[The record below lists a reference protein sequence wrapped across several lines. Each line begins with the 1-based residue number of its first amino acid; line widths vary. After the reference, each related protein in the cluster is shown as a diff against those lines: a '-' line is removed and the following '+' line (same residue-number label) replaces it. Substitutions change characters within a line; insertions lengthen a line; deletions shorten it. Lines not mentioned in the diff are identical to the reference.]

1 MSVGK
6 WRGGAPVGS
15 LLAGVLFLAGAM
27 PGAAGPPE
35 GRVVVRA
42 AASVD
47 GEAIRLGDIASLAG
61 TAAELARLDIQPAP
75 KPGTTLSVAGAA
87 ILERLRAHGVDLGR
101 MRYVIPPLVRV
112 RRRAQEVPAAAIRAL
127 VEEHVGRQLDAL
139 GGRALLRSV
148 EVPGPV
154 QLAPGPYGT
163 RVEAGRRGPPT
174 GRARVTVDFVQ
185 NDAVVETVT
194 ATAHVEV
201 FEEVYVA
208 RRAIPRGTILGPDD
222 LLAERRAAA
231 ALPRGAVLRAADAI
245 GMEAKV
251 PISALTPLRHDQ
263 LGAPVL
269 VRRGDIVTLVAESGP
284 LRITTKGEVRED
296 GPREGQVRVWNLG
309 SRREVVGRVV
319 DGKTVVVS
327 F

>member
-1 MSVGK
+1 MNAGK
-6 WRGGAPVGS
+6 WRRGVSAGCV
-15 LLAGVLFLAGAM
+15 LAGALFLAGPV
-27 PGAAGPPE
+27 PGAAAPPE
-35 GRVVVRA
+35 GRVVVSPTA
-42 AASVD
+42 TVD

-75 KPGTTLSVAGAA
+75 KPGTTLSVSGAA
-87 ILERLRAHGVDLGR
+87 ILERLRAQVDLER
-101 MRYVIPPLVRV
+101 VRYVIPPLVRV
-112 RRRAQEVPAAAIRAL
+112 RRRAQEVPAAAVRAL
-127 VEEHVGRQLDAL
+127 VEEYVGHQLEAL
-139 GGRALLRSV
+139 GGRALLRIV

-154 QLAPGPYGT
+154 RLAPGPYDT
-163 RVEAGRRGPPT
+163 RVNAARQGPLT
-174 GRARVTVDFVQ
+174 GRTRIAVDFVQ
-185 NDAVVETVT
+185 NDVVVETVT

-245 GMEAKV
+245 GMEARA

-269 VRRGDIVTLVAESGP
+269 VRRGDIVTLVAESGA

-296 GPREGQVRVWNLG
+296 AARASQVRVWNLG
-309 SRREVVGRVV
+309 SRREVIGRVV
-319 DGKTVVVS
+319 DGKTVVVP